1 MHADPRL
8 YETARVWGEA
18 GRPGW
23 RDVWRDTRGEQWL
36 GGLRHVEAQTA
47 RWHARSRR
55 ARFSTTRMP
64 PAGVEAAQVRP
75 CRCRRL
81 IRRCLRSCGDQS
93 GMPAARHAFAMLVRI
108 ASAPLG
114 ANKRPSGSRSSRGGS
129 VASIAAASPSG
140 RSTHSARPVFDA
152 AARRR
157 RRASAPGPRRAH
169 GNGAAGRRSG
179 GRRPLQQGDREQP
192 FRHRPHRRRPPQE
205 RVRQAGNPL
214 PNATRTTSFGLK

>member
-1 MHADPRL
+1 MSRRKL
-8 YETARVWGEA
+8 
-18 GRPGW
+18 
-23 RDVWRDTRGEQWL
+23 
-36 GGLRHVEAQTA
+36 HVGN
-47 RWHARSRR
+47 ARSSR

-93 GMPAARHAFAMLVRI
+93 GMPGAARLRDARTNRI
-108 ASAPLG
+108 SAARCEQAPF
-114 ANKRPSGSRSSRGGS
+114 R
-129 VASIAAASPSG
+129 VAILAWRQRCLIAAASPSG

-157 RRASAPGPRRAH
+157 RRASAPGSSRRAH